1 MNYKKLI
8 ALIIAILGFSTAC
21 RKMTEEYGV
30 PTASFELKGKVTDT
44 LDNPIENIRVNIR
57 PNDYHMEEIY
67 TDMEGNYFFSAGGM
81 PFSDITV
88 KVEDIDGEENGGEFA
103 TQTISFPIKS
113 SDYVKEEERK
123 DDNWYSGTARK
134 EINFKLEKK

>member
-1 MNYKKLI
+1 MNYKKIITLVI
-8 ALIIAILGFSTAC
+8 AALGFTTAC
-21 RKMTEEYGV
+21 SKIVMEYGV
-30 PTASFELKGKVTDT
+30 PAASFELKGKVTDT

-57 PNDYHMEEIY
+57 TNDYPMKEIF
-67 TDMEGNYFFSAGGM
+67 TDMEGNYFFGVGDIS
-81 PFSDITV
+81 FSDITV